1 MGKKQENKEDSKRL
15 ETDAKKKG
23 SRKGTEKKQ
32 TNHSLMEESVK
43 DWESTG
49 KHFNKEQTL
58 LS

>member
-1 MGKKQENKEDSKRL
+1 MKNKDSKRL

-32 TNHSLMEESVK
+32 TNHSLMEELVK

-49 KHFNKEQTL
+49 KHFKKEQPL